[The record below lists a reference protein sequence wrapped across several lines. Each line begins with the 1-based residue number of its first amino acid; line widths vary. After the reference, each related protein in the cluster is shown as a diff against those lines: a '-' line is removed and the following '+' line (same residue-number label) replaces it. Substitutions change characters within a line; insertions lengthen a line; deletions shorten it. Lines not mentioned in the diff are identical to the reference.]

1 MGPVVAVL
9 TRGKIM
15 RAIASRSAVMALL
28 IWCVAPA
35 NLSAQGLIKTSRLS
49 ATLALEAVGEA
60 VAACAKNGYAV
71 SAVVVTID
79 GARQAVLRG
88 DGAPVHT
95 LDSAYAKA
103 YTAASL
109 VPVRKERSTKELF
122 ERVSKNPSTTAS
134 LGNLPNITFTP
145 GGITIFADDEP
156 IGGLGVGGAP
166 GGNFDHDC
174 ADAAL
179 KKIADR
185 INSSATSA
193 RGLEERSPCVSELP
207 ASAGWEPRW
216 RRG

>member
-1 MGPVVAVL
+1 MSS
-9 TRGKIM
+9 
-15 RAIASRSAVMALL
+15 IASRFAVMALL
-28 IWCVAPA
+28 ACCVTPAPLA
-35 NLSAQGLIKTSRLS
+35 AQGLVKTSRLS
-49 ATLALEAVGEA
+49 ASLALEAVGEA

-71 SAVVVTID
+71 TAIVVTID

-122 ERVSKNPSTTAS
+122 ERISKNPSTTTS

-145 GGITIFADDEP
+145 GGITIFAGDEP

-185 INSSATSA
+185 MQ
-193 RGLEERSPCVSELP
+193 
-207 ASAGWEPRW
+207 
-216 RRG
+216 